1 MAFTVSV
8 IELVSE
14 ADELL
19 RMAERDKRNL
29 ELRKSNITVRNQN
42 AAEDV
47 GERKAELAAAQ
58 AALAVSTTLLTT
70 LPDGDT
76 KDLEKIKNLELD
88 ARVRRLLRQGNKAGA
103 VATLEQDYDVA
114 QLTKQVE
121 IAEAFIAEVK
131 ARKAAL

>member
-58 AALAVSTTLLTT
+58 AALAVSTTLHH
-70 LPDGDT
+70 PARRRHQGVG
-76 KDLEKIKNLELD
+76 KN
-88 ARVRRLLRQGNKAGA
+88 
-103 VATLEQDYDVA
+103 
-114 QLTKQVE
+114 
-121 IAEAFIAEVK
+121 
-131 ARKAAL
+131 

>member
-1 MAFTVSV
+1 MWVSV
-8 IELVSE
+8 
-14 ADELL
+14 
-19 RMAERDKRNL
+19 K
-29 ELRKSNITVRNQN
+29 QN
-42 AAEDV
+42 W
-47 GERKAELAAAQ
+47 RRRRRRWQFLPP
-58 AALAVSTTLLTT
+58 STT

-76 KDLEKIKNLELD
+76 KELEKIKNLELD

>member
-1 MAFTVSV
+1 MAFTVSL

-58 AALAVSTTLLTT
+58 AALAISNTLLTT

-76 KDLEKIKNLELD
+76 KELEKIKNLELD

-121 IAEAFIAEVK
+121 IADAFIAEVK

>member
-1 MAFTVSV
+1 MSRA
-8 IELVSE
+8 SE
-14 ADELL
+14 ADELV

-47 GERKAELAAAQ
+47 GERKAELAAAK
-58 AALAVSTTLLTT
+58 AALAISNTLLTT

-76 KDLEKIKNLELD
+76 KELEKIKNLELD

>member
-58 AALAVSTTLLTT
+58 AALAISNTLLTT

>member
-1 MAFTVSV
+1 MAFTVSL

-58 AALAVSTTLLTT
+58 AALAISNTLLTT